1 MVRHV
6 MYSVSCGQIQ
16 WPNLDG
22 LAYLRGN
29 NDEIKSLQN
38 PLTKALPRTPFA
50 ASHDGVR
57 YS

>member
-6 MYSVSCGQIQ
+6 IYSVSCGQIQ

-22 LAYLRGN
+22 LAYLRGK

-38 PLTKALPRTPFA
+38 PPTKPCPELHLQPPMME
-50 ASHDGVR
+50 
-57 YS
+57 